1 MVSWLTMH
9 AILTRVTER
18 RMATL
23 ITTSFIGKGRKDD
36 VDDGADGGNKARPV
50 PQKQQ
55 TDSKKGGNDDAKMRK
70 NCM

>member
-1 MVSWLTMH
+1 MT
-9 AILTRVTER
+9 
-18 RMATL
+18 TL

-70 NCM
+70 NSKHDNKDYKTQGSKKRD